1 MSIKMS
7 PRRQATTTTN
17 EDGQRTG
24 KRYVW
29 AGDFFTKKVE
39 MEIEMKPLKE
49 EEETCIE
56 ARSH

>member
-7 PRRQATTTTN
+7 PRRQATTI
-17 EDGQRTG
+17 DVQRTG

-29 AGDFFTKKVE
+29 AADFFTKKVE